1 MSSTTTRRTTR
12 LRARQLRARP
22 AGLSVL
28 GVLGSSALLLSG
40 CGMTSSSASTPSA
53 PHAIVHA
60 EQVAASTLV
69 VVSSGNSSGL
79 AHLVAETARPE
90 ETLVVLAAGSPPRVV
105 VSAVSPRPVTVAVP
119 SRPVVGSTS
128 TAFQADLA
136 RGALEKWREAVRQA
150 RTQEREQT
158 KAATTSWAR
167 GMHIPPSLGDPAS
180 LGAEISMATTA
191 IGALT
196 SAGEAGGHR
205 VLVVETS
212 NLAAPGL
219 AASELAGDTVV
230 VIDPIVAGGGAIATA
245 EGQLDGAGAARA
257 VVVTPESVVALDGL
271 VARGL
276 ADSVTTTS
284 FAANV
289 LFGNDSATL
298 TRRAAVALS
307 GLLPSLLGPGATAV
321 VDGYASTTGPT
332 RANLTL
338 SVARADA
345 VVAFLVAH
353 GVPAARLEASGHGA
367 TDLVAPGPSAANR
380 RVVVV
385 VSRT

>member
-1 MSSTTTRRTTR
+1 
-12 LRARQLRARP
+12 
-22 AGLSVL
+22 
-28 GVLGSSALLLSG
+28 
-40 CGMTSSSASTPSA
+40 MTSSSASTPSA
-53 PHAIVHA
+53 APTVVHA

-105 VSAVSPRPVTVAVP
+105 VSSISPRPVAVAVP
-119 SRPVVGSTS
+119 PRPVLGSTS

-158 KAATTSWAR
+158 KAATTSWVRRLGVPATF
-167 GMHIPPSLGDPAS
+167 GDPAS
-180 LGAEISMATTA
+180 LGAEIAMATTA

-196 SAGEAGGHR
+196 SAGGAGGHR

-230 VIDPIVAGGGAIATA
+230 VIDPIVAGGGVIATA

-257 VVVTPESVVALDGL
+257 VVVTPESAVALGGL

-298 TRRAAVALS
+298 THRADVALS
-307 GLLPSLLGPGATAV
+307 GLLPILLRPGATAV

-332 RANLTL
+332 VPTHTL
-338 SVARADA
+338 AAARAA
-345 VVAFLVAH
+345 GVVGFLVAL
-353 GVPAARLEASGHGA
+353 GAPAARLWASGHGA

-385 VSRT
+385 VSWT